1 MGLALSAPSG
11 RFGGIRG
18 NVTPQ
23 GPTDERVKTL
33 TPVCF
38 CGGSLHTRALRLADI
53 HVARRRHECRGKLDE
68 RLFPTDQQRPR
79 ASRDRLSSWRLAR
92 SCGLGLVLSVAVMA
106 TPTEPVLA
114 ASVSVRLSRISLA
127 SPFSGPCAKANPG
140 FTAGFAQET
149 SVAVDPTDPRHIL
162 VGWIQDGRASDVVMA
177 SRDGGRSFSRILVP
191 GLSACTGGAFQVA
204 SDPGVA
210 FSGDG
215 RLSYFTAIVVNFPST
230 TSMFASRSLDD
241 GFSWSVPSVIQP
253 PTGAFWDLPVLT
265 PHPRRPN
272 TAFYVYDLRRPPD
285 YISGYSLLSTTTNG
299 GRTWSVPRKLY
310 DPHTSG
316 SWPGISKI
324 LVNRDGSLLDVFALV
339 APKTASGTPGD
350 AADSLSAA
358 APWFRDDTTQEL
370 AIRSVDGG
378 RKWGKPVIIGH
389 SSGRQVNDPAT
400 HDVLNTYDTYPSQTV
415 APNGDV
421 YFSWLEPG
429 ATNESSRITVARSTD
444 GGRHWTRR
452 RLTVRGQA
460 ALPSIAVAGDG
471 TLGVVYYVIAP
482 ASHRGYWPA
491 RVRVAISRDRGRQ
504 WSTRRVAGPF
514 NLLTTGSKARVCCF
528 LGDYLGVAGQ
538 PHGLVAAIP
547 MGRPIAQNRVDV
559 YFTRI
564 TTSS

>member
-1 MGLALSAPSG
+1 MY
-11 RFGGIRG
+11 I
-18 NVTPQ
+18 
-23 GPTDERVKTL
+23 
-33 TPVCF
+33 
-38 CGGSLHTRALRLADI
+38 
-53 HVARRRHECRGKLDE
+53 ARRRPKRRGKLDE
-68 RLFPTDQQRPR
+68 RLLPTDQRRPH
-79 ASRDRLSSWRLAR
+79 APRDRLSSWQLAR
-92 SCGLGLVLSVAVMA
+92 SCGLGLALSLALAVVA
-106 TPTEPVLA
+106 TEPVLA
-114 ASVSVRLSRISLA
+114 ASVSVQTRRISLA

-149 SVAVDPTDPRHIL
+149 SVAVDPRDPRHIL
-162 VGWIQDGRASDVVMA
+162 VGWIQDGRASDLVMA

-191 GLSACTGGAFQVA
+191 GLSACSGGAFQVA

-210 FSGDG
+210 FSADG
-215 RLSYFTAIVVNFPST
+215 RLAYFTAIVVSFPST

-272 TAFYVYDLRRPPD
+272 TAFYVYDLRKPPEF
-285 YISGYSLLSTTTNG
+285 ISGYSLLSTTTNG

-310 DPHTSG
+310 DPHTSD

-339 APKTASGTPGD
+339 APTAASGTPGD
-350 AADSLSAA
+350 AGESLSAPDA
-358 APWFRDDTTQEL
+358 FFRNDTTQEL

-378 RKWGKPVIIGH
+378 RTWGKPVTIGR
-389 SSGRQVNDPAT
+389 SSGRQVNDPVT
-400 HDVLNTYDTYPSQTV
+400 QNVLNTYDTYPSQTV

-429 ATNESSRITVARSTD
+429 ATNASSRITVARSTD

-460 ALPSIAVAGDG
+460 GLPSIAVAGDG
-471 TLGVVYYVIAP
+471 TVGVVYYAIAP
-482 ASHRGYWPA
+482 ASHGGYWPA
-491 RVRVAISRDRGRQ
+491 RVRVATSRDRGRH
-504 WSTRRVAGPF
+504 WSTRQVAGPF

-528 LGDYLGVAGQ
+528 LGDYLGVVGQ

-547 MGRPIAQNRVDV
+547 MGRPIAKNRVDV